1 MGNQVRRIIRAA
13 SGFGFINSND
23 ADYAKARAG
32 TGTLSTG
39 TTHGYVGQRLAGG
52 VYYCYESFVRFDTSW
67 VAAFL
72 AAGATLEAANLMFS
86 AKSKSG
92 NSVIQARLFDCG
104 SSMTSADWQDGTE
117 LAADTL
123 LASYDTASG
132 WTEYTWYTL
141 ANAGTA
147 LRDNINASGYTGVMF
162 CSENQYNNT
171 APAGDEQ
178 VWFNG
183 CVAHL
188 FLEFSYEGKSFF
200 YATSAENGHLQ
211 CSNATYETARSGAG
225 TLTENHNSYTRIG
238 QNLAASVY
246 YIYEACIVFDTSS
259 LGDSDTVTGVVLRAG
274 YSAAA
279 YGSGYSIIAYVRDW
293 GGTLETGDF
302 VAGADLAGL
311 TKLAAIASSSTVASE
326 YADFTSEAAFAAAIS
341 KTGNTLI
348 LLCTDKVE
356 AGTAPAASEQWNP
369 NYGVASP
376 TNYPVFELEVQF
388 STVYDDDLDGSYRL
402 MNYAADDDLTGSHR
416 LLSYSDDDLD
426 GSYQILGWSQDD
438 LDGSYRLMNWAAAD
452 DLDGSHRIMVYVPDD
467 DLTGSW
473 LICGVDDLI
482 GSHRL
487 MNYAD
492 DDLAG
497 SHRIMAWAPD
507 DDLAGLYFI
516 VEPGTP
522 EARPKLLYVPQL
534 SLIVGDSARVDLVDH
549 GADLTSVR
557 FGNNVIGG
565 HGGASIEIPKRPA
578 ERVINDLRRG
588 ADARLYDAGNL
599 LWQGVVKKVGGSD
612 TGGGDSTTRVD
623 FCGLLDMADA
633 DESFRWTWV
642 EADYSAW
649 QQLDTPAQP
658 FWQWSRDA
666 YYSEYWFSIQ
676 RYHDVPWDVR
686 TDGELYLGTQR
697 GYSYPGDAWYSVE
710 SRSLMPR
717 CRLGARIDKLLPYWP
732 SGSYDR
738 LAGIKAIQFDWRAN
752 TGTKFRARVY
762 RAPTLWCGVESEVA
776 MFTETGNGVQS
787 GDEEQLNV
795 GGFGAVIVELSHQN
809 SANTAAAGE
818 FFQLL
823 RVRLLVR
830 PDGPGTRTWAP
841 GDALPR
847 LDQCLSD
854 LLMDADGVLATE
866 VDAEQIGDPLEHVK
880 AEGPTRSE
888 ALAQVA
894 AFDEDEDGTGQPL
907 EYGIWD
913 ERRGVVRRRPADP
926 DDERCWLAINT
937 ERDDVT
943 VEVGYDDRA
952 DAPDYVEVRYQ
963 YLHSNLLRHS
973 SPPEPGAWAA
983 RGYADDRPYD
993 WTFTESGSGVITNVE
1008 EDSQQRWKMTVG
1020 AAAGEARMTFPKAGT
1035 YPVSAGPLTDYIPY
1049 LGDIPYRAAV
1059 WARYDGGNLGYAFM
1073 GYEANGS
1080 GRGTDSL
1087 YYSTNGLRFDDATWQ
1102 RYIFDF
1108 RPEPSSGCNEMYFV
1122 MINGAEG
1129 SVYWRN
1135 ACLYPLIPENTE
1147 LSAWYPSEPTVAGAA
1162 VKTIDLGQP
1171 ATVWQARNAAYRFW
1185 RSFRRGVGSGTI
1197 SARGVLYDVRGREV
1211 PVSRIRG
1218 GWWASVVNDPR
1229 CKSPLYVSSVEI
1241 VPQTLEAT
1249 LGIGGE
1255 PVPWSDRRRPAE
1267 RQRFGSYADWRGFV
1281 PKGGR
1286 WA

>member
-1 MGNQVRRIIRAA
+1 MGNRKLRYEES
-13 SGFGFINSND
+13 SGYGYIDSHD

-32 TGTLSTG
+32 TGTLSAVTG
-39 TTHGYVGQRLAGG
+39 ATSKGKVGQQLTGG
-52 VYYCYESFVRFDTSW
+52 VYYCWEWFCRFDTSGIPDDA
-67 VAAFL
+67 VIEA
-72 AAGATLEAANLMFS
+72 ATLRVMAYT
-86 AKSKSG
+86 KSG
-92 NSVIQARLFDCG
+92 SPILQVRAFDYG
-104 SSMTSADWQDGTE
+104 SSVATDDWQDGSE
-117 LAADTL
+117 LAAESL
-123 LASYDTASG
+123 LASYNTASG
-132 WTEYTWYTL
+132 WTNNTYYAFTSE
-141 ANAGTA
+141 AAFKSA
-147 LRDNINASGYTGVMF
+147 INVTGYTQLVLA
-162 CSENQYNNT
+162 SKNQYDNT
-171 APAGDEQ
+171 APGGDEYALTQ
-178 VWFNG
+178 NQ
-183 CVAHL
+183 
-188 FLEFSYEGKSFF
+188 SYAARLDIEYSIAGKSYF
-200 YATSAENGHLQ
+200 YSSSSECGHLQ
-211 CSNATYETARSGAG
+211 SSNAAYATARSGG
-225 TLTENHNSYTRIG
+225 TVTENHNGYGQAG
-238 QNLAASVY
+238 QNLAAAVY
-246 YIYEACIVFDTSS
+246 YCYETFILLDTSGLGS
-259 LGDSDTVTGVVLRAG
+259 LVTITGATIRTKGNAG
-274 YSAAA
+274 TPA
-279 YGSGYSIIAYVRDW
+279 GSGWSFLVWSRDW
-293 GGTLETGDF
+293 GGTLETGDW
-302 VAGADLAGL
+302 VPGADLAGL
-311 TKLAAIASSSTVASE
+311 TQVASLAIASWSATETTWTSDAELLAAIN
-326 YADFTSEAAFAAAIS
+326 
-341 KTGNTLI
+341 KTGNTMLLI
-348 LLCTDKVE
+348 GSDRLE
-356 AGTAPAASEQWNP
+356 AGSAPAANES
-369 NYGVASP
+369 G
-376 TNYPVFELEVQF
+376 YPGCSDPFSQPYVFELEVEY
-388 STVYDDDLDGSYRL
+388 SASVDDDLEGSYHILTWAADDDLDGSYRL
-402 MNYAADDDLTGSHR
+402 LNYA
-416 LLSYSDDDLD
+416 DDDLD
-426 GSYQILGWSQDD
+426 GSYVVLGWYNDD

-452 DLDGSHRIMVYVPDD
+452 DLDGSHRIMVYAPDDDLDGSYVLCGVDDLAGSYRLMNWVDD
-467 DLTGSW
+467 DLTGS
-473 LICGVDDLI
+473 
-482 GSHRL
+482 
-487 MNYAD
+487 
-492 DDLAG
+492 
-497 SHRIMAWAPD
+497 HRIMVWAPD
-507 DDLAGLYFI
+507 DDLGGLYFI

-534 SLIVGDSARVDLVDH
+534 SLVVGDSARVDLVDH

-588 ADARLYDAGNL
+588 QDARLYDAGNL

-623 FCGLLDMADA
+623 FCGLIDLADA

-649 QQLDTPAQP
+649 QQLETPAQP

-776 MFTETGNGVQS
+776 MFTESGSGVAS
-787 GDEEQLNV
+787 GDEEQLDV
-795 GGFGAVIVELSHQN
+795 GDFGAVIVELSHQN
-809 SANTAAAGE
+809 SANTTAAGE

-830 PDGPGTRTWAP
+830 PDGPGTRSWSV

-847 LDQCLSD
+847 LDQCISD
-854 LLMDADGVLATE
+854 LLMDDDGILATS
-866 VDAEQIGDPLEHVK
+866 VDAQQIGDPLEHVK
-880 AEGPTRSE
+880 ADGPTRSE

-913 ERRGVVRRRPADP
+913 ERKGVVRRRPADP
-926 DDERCWLAINT
+926 DDERCWLAIDT
-937 ERDDVT
+937 SRDDVT
-943 VEVGYDDRA
+943 VEVDYDDRS

-963 YLHSNLLRHS
+963 YLHTNLLRHS
-973 SPPEPGAWAA
+973 SPPEPGAWKA

-993 WTFTESGSGVITNVE
+993 WAFTETGSGVITNVE

-1035 YPVSAGPLTDYIPY
+1035 YPVSAGPLTDHIPY

-1059 WARYDGGNLGYAFM
+1059 WARYDGSNLGYAFM
-1073 GYEANGS
+1073 GYEMNGS
-1080 GRGTDSL
+1080 WRGTDSL
-1087 YYSTNGLRFDDATWQ
+1087 YYSDSGLKFNDAAWQ

-1108 RPEPSSGCNEMYFV
+1108 RPEPSSGSNEMYFV

-1147 LSAWYPSEPTVAGAA
+1147 LSAWYPSEPVTAGAI
-1162 VKTIDLGQP
+1162 VKTLDLGQP
-1171 ATVWQARNAAYRFW
+1171 ATMWQARNAAFRFW

-1229 CKSPLYVSSVEI
+1229 CKSPLYISSAEI